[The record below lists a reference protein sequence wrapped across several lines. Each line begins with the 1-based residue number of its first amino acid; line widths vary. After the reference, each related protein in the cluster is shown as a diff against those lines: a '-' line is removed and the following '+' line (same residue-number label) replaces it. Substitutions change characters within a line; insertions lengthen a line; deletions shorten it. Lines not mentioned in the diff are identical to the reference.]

1 MRKGGLADSPFFY
14 QPPQATPVS
23 PPPSEAQANNEP
35 SPPAKSSVSPKRKLA
50 KPKVVSSKNVTQTKL
65 QARQEATV
73 IPRHH
78 DTTVSRYH
86 DTMIETVRVAV
97 KQFGK
102 EAATH
107 RFTPEE
113 KKAIADIIYTYKMR
127 GLGTSEN
134 QLTRIGVHFLLE
146 DYEENGENSLLDR
159 VLKALNK

>member
-14 QPPQATPVS
+14 QSPQPTPVS
-23 PPPSEAQANNEP
+23 PPPPKAPANSEP
-35 SPPAKSSVSPKRKLA
+35 SQPVKPRVSRPRQTTKPKAISSKKTNLSQPKR
-50 KPKVVSSKNVTQTKL
+50 N
-65 QARQEATV
+65 QEATV

-86 DTMIETVRVAV
+86 DTMVETVRVAV

-127 GLGTSEN
+127 GIGTSEN

-146 DYEENGENSLLDR
+146 DYEKNGENSLLDR

>member
-14 QPPQATPVS
+14 QPPQSATES
-23 PPPSEAQANNEP
+23 PPPLEVPAGKEP
-35 SPPAKSSVSPKRKLA
+35 SPPAKPSVSPKRKSA
-50 KPKVVSSKNVTQTKL
+50 KPRAVSLKKTAQTKSRP
-65 QARQEATV
+65 RQEATV

-86 DTMIETVRVAV
+86 DTMVETVRVAV

-127 GLGTSEN
+127 GIGTSEN

-146 DYEENGENSLLDR
+146 DYEKNGENSLLDR